1 LYELVEQMGVDAAIP
16 KAAEP
21 GAITIL
27 SGPPRPGKTT
37 VGRILAE
44 TAEKPTRSVAV
55 AAGGAHSRSTAH
67 AISRS
72 MKPLM
77 QFWHR

>member
-1 LYELVEQMGVDAAIP
+1 MGVDATIP

-55 AAGGAHSRSTAH
+55 AAGGGSYVGVCQEH
-67 AISRS
+67 ALAEARILDR
-72 MKPLM
+72 PLM
-77 QFWHR
+77 PLAGQ